1 MQTRLA
7 FKFIIL
13 LLLTLPIGLYASTEK
28 TINVKLYF
36 GLSLPKGNSV
46 SLFDWRRFE
55 TEEIAKKFEGF
66 NIIDSTGYY
75 KGKPERSKVVTIV
88 MSRNELG
95 KAKDLAALYA
105 KTFDQES
112 VMIVVSPVEQW
123 LFVKPEQGK

>member
-1 MQTRLA
+1 MQTRLV

-13 LLLTLPIGLYASTEK
+13 LLLTFPIGLYASTEK

-36 GLSLPKGNSV
+36 GLSLPEGNSV
-46 SLFDWRRFE
+46 SLYDWRRFE
-55 TEEIAKKFEGF
+55 TEEIAKQFEGF

-88 MSRNELG
+88 MNSSELG

-105 KTFDQES
+105 KMFNQES

-123 LFVKPEQGK
+123 LFVKPE